1 MSICIYVYMY
11 ICIVHIH
18 ICIYVNAINF
28 MLVIIYNGVLENQL
42 TSTYIYVELIMI
54 MYYYI

>member
-1 MSICIYVYMY
+1 MYICIYVYMYICIYVYMY

-42 TSTYIYVELIMI
+42 TSTYIYM
-54 MYYYI
+54 